1 MDDRRTPVTTRT
13 WEKLGILVAPDPSVP
28 WMQSHAQL
36 PVVVPAPEKGNGGD
50 RFEAFFAS
58 RDAGGRSHIGR
69 AVLDLGDA
77 PRVVSIDREPLLS
90 PGPIGMFDADG
101 VYPASI
107 VMSGGER
114 RLYYVGWLRGVPQPL
129 FFTAIGLA
137 TARAGSHAFTR
148 YSPAP
153 IVDRGPHDPCLVTSP
168 SVYSDGRSWRMVYVS
183 GLGWDERDGHL
194 HSRYHLKSATSLDGV
209 TWSRDGRVAVDFK
222 DRDETNLGR
231 ACVVRTRAGWQLWF
245 CAASR
250 TSKYRLAY
258 AESADGVAWQRCD
271 ERAGLSVSSQT
282 SAFDSEMVAYP
293 FVVRHGATEF
303 LFYNGNNFG
312 RDGFAVARRPAVDD

>member
-1 MDDRRTPVTTRT
+1 MDDRRTPVTARA
-13 WEKLGILVAPDPSVP
+13 WEKLGILVAPDPSVS

-36 PVVVPAPEKGNGGD
+36 PVVVPAAEGGAD

-58 RDAGGRSHIGR
+58 RDGDGRSHIGR
-69 AVLDLGDA
+69 AILELGDA
-77 PRVVSIDREPLLS
+77 PRVVSIDREPVLS

-101 VYPASI
+101 VYPASL
-107 VMSGGER
+107 VMTGGER
-114 RLYYVGWLRGVPQPL
+114 RLYFVGWLRGVPQPL
-129 FFTAIGLA
+129 FFAAIGLA
-137 TARAGSHAFTR
+137 TAQMGSNVFRRH
-148 YSPAP
+148 SSAP
-153 IVDRGPHDPCLVTSP
+153 IVDRGSYDPCLVTSP
-168 SVYSDGRSWRMVYVS
+168 SVFGEGAGWRMVYVS
-183 GLGWDERDGHL
+183 GLGWDERDGQL
-194 HSRYHLKSATSLDGV
+194 HSRYHLKTATSRDGL

-222 DRDETNLGR
+222 DANETNLGR
-231 ACVVRTRAGWQLWF
+231 GCVVRSHTGWQLWF

-258 AESADGVAWQRCD
+258 AESTDGVTWQRCD
-271 ERAGLSVSSQT
+271 ERAGLTVSSQAG
-282 SAFDSEMVAYP
+282 AFDSEMVAYP